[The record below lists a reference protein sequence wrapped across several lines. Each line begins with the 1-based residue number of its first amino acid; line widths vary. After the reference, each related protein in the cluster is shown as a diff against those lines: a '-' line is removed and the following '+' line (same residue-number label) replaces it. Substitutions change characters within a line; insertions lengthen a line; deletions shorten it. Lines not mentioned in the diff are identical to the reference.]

1 MFRDEKNYKKAM
13 TKAIHQIFI
22 KVYDI
27 KICIKTNNKAIFGEL
42 KNEIAKII
50 PVKFQIISPQISE
63 HNFFIKSLK
72 KEIYEFYKNEENMGS
87 MNKPELLDT
96 FKDWLRLTVA
106 EFAVSKVF
114 LHAGVVGWKGRA
126 IVIPANSFKGKTTLV
141 AELVKK
147 GALYYSDE
155 YAVLNKN
162 VLVETF
168 PRKLSLRSPT
178 DKNFRA
184 DCSVESLGGRA
195 GNKNIPVGMILLT
208 EFDPKFDANSTAKK
222 WNPKLLSAGQGIL
235 EIIPHTISI
244 RYDTKFALKVLN
256 KVASRAIIAKSKRGE
271 AKEFVNLLINFFEN
285 NVEYTR
291 KLKLIK

>member
-1 MFRDEKNYKKAM
+1 M

-22 KVYDI
+22 QVYGL
-27 KICIKTNNKAIFGEL
+27 KICIKTNNKTVFGEL
-42 KNEIAKII
+42 KREIVKLI
-50 PVKFQIISPQISE
+50 PVKFEIISPQISD
-63 HNFFIKSLK
+63 HILYIKSVEK
-72 KEIYEFYKNEENMGS
+72 KMYELYKNGENMGRMDKS
-87 MNKPELLDT
+87 RVMDT
-96 FKDWLRLTVA
+96 FNDWLRLTIA

-114 LHAGVVGWKGRA
+114 LHAGVVGWKGKA
-126 IVIPANSFKGKTTLV
+126 IVIPANSFKGKTTLI

-162 VLVETF
+162 GLVETF

-291 KLKLIK
+291 KSKLIK

>member
-1 MFRDEKNYKKAM
+1 M

-22 KVYDI
+22 QVYGV
-27 KICIKTNNKAIFGEL
+27 KICIKTNNKTVFGEL
-42 KNEIAKII
+42 KREIVKLI
-50 PVKFQIISPQISE
+50 PVKFEIISPQISD
-63 HNFFIKSLK
+63 HILYIKSVGK
-72 KEIYEFYKNEENMGS
+72 KMYELYKNEENMGRMDKS
-87 MNKPELLDT
+87 LVIYT
-96 FKDWLRLTVA
+96 FNDWLRLTIA

-114 LHAGVVGWKGRA
+114 LHAGVVSWKGKA

-155 YAVLNKN
+155 YAVLNKDGF
-162 VLVETF
+162 VQSF

-285 NVEYTR
+285 NVEYTL
-291 KLKLIK
+291 KSKLIK